1 MLRNVKT
8 GGVNYN
14 PLYDRVSGYF
24 GVKASDESTAQGVF
38 AVSVKSDANAITTS
52 NAAHSPRNDNK
63 INPLPLGEGGTQ
75 CRVRVKKAAFTLAEV
90 LITLAIIGIVAALT
104 IPTLIQNF
112 QQEAWDTASEVFQ
125 RKLEE
130 SLKVMNVQ
138 GTLAG
143 YTTTE
148 AFVDELSK
156 HIKITKICKNDDI
169 TSCFEDKVYWGS
181 ENEEIDTTILKTA
194 KNFGLEEWDTE
205 ILGVQFANGT
215 TGLIAYNPNCY
226 QDPYSNQVDTFN
238 CLAILYDTS
247 AYKLPNTSSK
257 DLRSIN
263 VSKLGLSCFKE
274 FEGMCIL
281 AEAFT
286 PDASPITEE
295 DCNNLISEGY
305 LKECFA
311 GNDPVAVAAN
321 TCRSLGG
328 RLTNREELAKIASY
342 IYETPI
348 SADRDDTSWSLYRNI
363 EKASEFGYV
372 FRGNVLAYA
381 YTSDEVEGER
391 AEVYEFAYGPFQAYF
406 YQGDRFTYGP
416 YWAVCVH

>member
-1 MLRNVKT
+1 MK
-8 GGVNYN
+8 
-14 PLYDRVSGYF
+14 
-24 GVKASDESTAQGVF
+24 
-38 AVSVKSDANAITTS
+38 
-52 NAAHSPRNDNK
+52 K
-63 INPLPLGEGGTQ
+63 IGFTLAEVPEARQHIRHWSKG
-75 CRVRVKKAAFTLAEV
+75 FTLAEV

-104 IPTLIQNF
+104 IPTLVQNY
-112 QQEAWDTASEVFQ
+112 QTKAWNTASEVFQ

-226 QDPYSNQVDTFN
+226 QDPYSNQVDTLN

-391 AEVYEFAYGPFQAYF
+391 ADVYEFAYGPFQAYF